1 MEGLVEI
8 SVGLGVVF
16 SLLFN
21 EILGAAAGGIVVPG
35 YIALRLH
42 EPFRLVGTLVV
53 ALLVFLVIQLASKF
67 MFIYGRRRLV
77 IAILLGFLFG
87 YLSRQ
92 LILYEVFSLDV
103 RMMAVG
109 FIIPGLIANWM
120 DRQGVVRTIAAVVI
134 AASIVRLLLMVILG
148 GQIIS

>member
-21 EILGAAAGGIVVPG
+21 EFLGAAAGGIVVPG
-35 YIALRLH
+35 YIALHLH
-42 EPFRLVGTLVV
+42 EPLRLMGTLIV
-53 ALLVFLVIQLASKF
+53 AIVVFLVIRLASRF
-67 MFIYGRRRLV
+67 MFLYGRRRLV
-77 IAILLGFLFG
+77 VAILLGFLFG

-92 LILYEVFSLDV
+92 LILYEVFALDV

-120 DRQGVVRTIAAVVI
+120 DRQGVVKTIAAVVI
-134 AASIVRLLLMVILG
+134 AASFVRLLLMLIMG
-148 GQIIS
+148 GDIIN

>member
-1 MEGLVEI
+1 MQGLVEI

-21 EILGAAAGGIVVPG
+21 EFLGAAAGGIVVPG
-35 YIALRLH
+35 YIALHLH
-42 EPFRLVGTLVV
+42 EPLRLVGTLIV
-53 ALLVFLVIQLASKF
+53 AIMVYLVIRLASRF
-67 MFIYGRRRLV
+67 MFLYGRRRLV

-120 DRQGVVRTIAAVVI
+120 DRQGVVKTIAAVVI
-134 AASIVRLLLMVILG
+134 AASIVRLLLMLIMG
-148 GQIIS
+148 GEIIN